1 MMMEQQHNAVCEYIH
16 MCVCVYTAAVAV
28 DSEGRN
34 IATLPVQTSER
45 TFVPRLEFNF
55 VVRSR
60 KRGNNNDD
68 DEK

>member
-1 MMMEQQHNAVCEYIH
+1 MYIFVCA
-16 MCVCVYTAAVAV
+16 YTVVVVAVAV

-68 DEK
+68 NEK